1 MLSPYRIAEGSGM
14 SQDVLPPLMK
24 LPISPALQNV
34 NNLCFV
40 QPVGCPRSRIPTMV
54 PRQPVH
60 AGMLQEQSRRSP
72 NKLNLNLY
80 NSNDRRR
87 RSIQQHAGPVAVG
100 RLFQGNGDD
109 YDSDNNIVVRSIE
122 QVSQIIS
129 QPILDIT
136 PDFALGYPIALLL
149 VAVWLPVTTS
159 VLLFLFFALYAFAG
173 RKLIL
178 NDDLID
184 EEEDDDE
191 VQNTD
196 LFALGAA
203 IVSAGL
209 LSPSGDANSLPGV
222 SVVSGLVVSTL
233 GIGLILSIL
242 SQNTDD
248 ATSEKDGDKALEDPP
263 SKPQISPEEELMKL
277 WDKKFETRQD
287 KNEN

>member
-1 MLSPYRIAEGSGM
+1 ML
-14 SQDVLPPLMK
+14 
-24 LPISPALQNV
+24 
-34 NNLCFV
+34 FV
-40 QPVGCPRSRIPTMV
+40 FTIFMV
-54 PRQPVH
+54 PRSV
-60 AGMLQEQSRRSP
+60 
-72 NKLNLNLY
+72 
-80 NSNDRRR
+80 
-87 RSIQQHAGPVAVG
+87 
-100 RLFQGNGDD
+100 
-109 YDSDNNIVVRSIE
+109 
-122 QVSQIIS
+122 
-129 QPILDIT
+129 
-136 PDFALGYPIALLL
+136 
-149 VAVWLPVTTS
+149 

-184 EEEDDDE
+184 EKEDDDE

-209 LSPSGDANSLPGV
+209 LSPSGEANNLPGI

-277 WDKKFETRQD
+277 WDKKFETRQNKD
-287 KNEN
+287 EN